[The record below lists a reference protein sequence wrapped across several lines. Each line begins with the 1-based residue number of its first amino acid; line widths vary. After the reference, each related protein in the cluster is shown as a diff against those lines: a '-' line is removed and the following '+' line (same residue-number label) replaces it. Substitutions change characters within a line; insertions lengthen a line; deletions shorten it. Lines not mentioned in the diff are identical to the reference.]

1 MAKEHIQTFEKGM
14 HLDNEPAFQPENS
27 YRDCGHGRLLDHGE
41 GNFSWTR
48 LDGTE
53 VQFSIEDG
61 YTAVG
66 YVEGDGETYIM
77 YSNGTKHYIGKLQNN
92 SLTPVYITTKQN
104 FFVLNSQV
112 RGFIDYES
120 EEIVRMYWNDLI
132 TTPKT
137 INLID
142 IEPISGTIIPQL
154 TDGEKYLVTQGYFN
168 QSGAVYNPGESF
180 TFAVSATHGYSFTDT
195 VLVKYVDPDLLDFNP
210 LKTEARIDFTE
221 LVDGN
226 LPAAPYLI
234 AYRYYTEGY
243 KTSWSGLFGP
253 FSMFAYEGSVD
264 LDNPGRLWHARFNG
278 ATPARNTGK
287 GLKLQIT
294 GIDTRYE
301 KIEVLAFKMIENGAL
316 ETGRIVVEDEISSSS
331 LNILITQYTGEQV
344 SIGTYTSAT
353 VAIERINDL
362 FDIKKTLAICGISEE
377 DQLDVGQ
384 RLNNPNDFKAITYE
398 IPAFQGRIYDR
409 NLNDLNSDTYAG
421 LISLKEDGTVR
432 NGDIL
437 PGQYYKVLEGTV
449 GYDGN
454 TYTSDSES
462 NIFLGK
468 IDKPTWSDTGTV
480 IPVFRICKYYDYQEG
495 KNVFEYLDI
504 RDQLG
509 YKGVHSKRMAGYRSG
524 ETYRIGILPVGKRGT
539 LSYVRWIDDITVPER
554 GSSESE
560 QWQTFDEDGKLVG
573 PYITGYMKKYTET
586 FRAADENKD
595 YFNAQVASILV
606 NVNLTDIIDDI
617 SGFYIVR
624 CPVDKTILAE
634 GPIANIIRR
643 EYPEEDGSTGREW
656 VKVQNILEPKEHLYE
671 GSSPRY
677 QWGDYGISEWMP
689 PDYLLGTIEE
699 LRAEDEFEIS
709 YKAIY
714 QDEETIEAGFENPVP
729 AYYHTFYPT
738 VQRETSIQ
746 TSKITGIFKVENAT
760 EENELITD
768 SMIGSSEVYRF
779 HNLFKYTTP
788 GGYTNGAAG
797 GKCLILTHS
806 DSNGWWDP
814 DANSLKQVPIVR
826 HKRNKSVL
834 YGGTTSS
841 ALANSQYMY
850 IGHFQKV
857 DADFKKAIKTGN
869 DYIARNIQL
878 FGGDTYITMFTHAR
892 IIPFS
897 VYKLVSQ
904 QMYGNVITLPLQTSV
919 NPLARS
925 GKNILGMKSPY
936 VQLENIDDNIHS
948 DRRIE
953 NFEDFTVNNSW
964 NSDPEILYPGAPV
977 DINKSTKFKNRIR
990 YSNTKI
996 DGAKIDAYRQFMANN
1011 FVDVLGRYGSVN
1023 ALHGF
1028 GSRLIFWQD
1037 KAVGFIPVDERALTN
1052 DPDKII
1058 VQLGV
1063 GGKFDRND
1071 YIYEDIGLRQ
1081 GQRTSLV
1088 YVDGNW
1094 IWYDATRKKFLH
1106 MTRSLELNDESFV
1119 KGAESFFEDIGDY
1132 SEYKDPSGKGGIVGI
1147 FSKKKNLVYMTFIK
1161 AGSYNTIAYN
1171 IKLRSFVS
1179 RPQWGPSLYIP
1190 QENELYG
1197 IAYNSQQV
1205 HKHDVE
1211 SETAYGAVIEPYIE
1225 VIINPNLRDMKTFL
1239 GMLMRGGTN
1248 FFDEVTYKTVYDVV
1262 SSSYKNIAVDD
1273 VNELPENYQFVVD
1286 EWRFSVPEGNQG
1298 RMEGMYLYVK
1308 FVLKD
1313 MSKNI
1318 RMYQL
1323 VSNHNKLY

>member
-77 YSNGTKHYIGKLQNN
+77 YSNGTKHYIGMLENN
-92 SLTPVYITTKQN
+92 SLTPVYITTKEK

-120 EEIVRMYWNDLI
+120 REIVRMYWNDLI

-142 IEPISGTIIPQL
+142 IKPRSGHHL
-154 TDGEKYLVTQGYFN
+154 GLVEGEKYLVTRGYYTQGEITY
-168 QSGAVYNPGESF
+168 YPGDIF
-180 TFAVSATHGYSFTDT
+180 TYIWFSPGGYHVSDT

-226 LPAAPYLI
+226 LPAAPYFI

-253 FSMFAYEGSVD
+253 YSMFTYEGSVD
-264 LDNPGRLWHARFNG
+264 LDTPGRLWHARFNG

-301 KIEVLAFKMIENGAL
+301 KIEILAFKMIENGAF
-316 ETGRIVVEDEISSSS
+316 ETGRIVVEEEISSSS
-331 LNILITQYTGEQV
+331 LNVLITQYTGEQV
-344 SIGTYTSAT
+344 SINAYTTAT

-362 FDIKKTLAICGISEE
+362 FDIKKTLAIGGVTEE
-377 DQLDVGQ
+377 DQLDAGQ

-398 IPAFQGRIYDR
+398 VPAFRGRIYDR
-409 NLNDLNSDTYAG
+409 NLNDLDTDTYSG
-421 LISLKEDGTVR
+421 LPSLKEDGTVR

-449 GYDGN
+449 GYNGD
-454 TYTSDSES
+454 TYTSG
-462 NIFLGK
+462 NVFLGK

-480 IPVFRICKYYDYQEG
+480 IPVFRICKYYDFQQE
-495 KNVFEYLDI
+495 KNIFEYLDI

-509 YKGVHSKRMAGYRSG
+509 YKGIHSKRMAGYRSG
-524 ETYRIGILPVGKRGT
+524 ETYRIGVLPVSKRGT
-539 LSYVRWIDDITVPER
+539 FNYVRWIDDITIPER
-554 GSSESE
+554 GSAESE
-560 QWQTFDEDGKLVG
+560 QFETLNEDGNLVG

-606 NVNLTDIIDDI
+606 NVDLTDIIHDI

-643 EYPEEDGSTGREW
+643 SYEEDDETIREW
-656 VKVQNILEPKEHLYE
+656 VKVHNILEPKEHLYE
-671 GSSPRY
+671 GMFDRF
-677 QWGDYGISEWMP
+677 QWGVYDISEWMP
-689 PDYLLGTIEE
+689 PDYLLGTTEE
-699 LRAEDEFEIS
+699 LRAEDEFEIA

-714 QDEETIEAGFENPVP
+714 QNDEVIEAGAENPVQK
-729 AYYHTFYPT
+729 YKHIFYPT
-738 VQRETSIQ
+738 TARETTIDP
-746 TSKITGIFKVENAT
+746 SKISGIFQVENAT
-760 EENELITD
+760 EENELSTD
-768 SMIGSSEVYRF
+768 PMSGSAELFRF
-779 HNLFKYTTP
+779 HNIFKYTSP
-788 GGYTNGAAG
+788 ALATNGAAG
-797 GKCLILTHS
+797 GKCLVLTHS
-806 DSNGWWDP
+806 DNNDWWDP

-850 IGHFQKV
+850 VGHFQKV
-857 DADFKKAIKTGN
+857 DEDFKEAIKTASYYSIK
-869 DYIARNIQL
+869 YIAKNIQL

-897 VYKLVSQ
+897 IYKLVKDT
-904 QMYGNVITLPLQTSV
+904 MEGNVITLPLQTSV

-925 GKNILGMKSPY
+925 GNSILGMKSPHI
-936 VQLENIDDNIHS
+936 QLWNDDDNIHS

-953 NFEDFTVNNSW
+953 NFEDFTVNNAW
-964 NSDPEILYPGAPV
+964 NSDPEILYPGAPI

-996 DGAKIDAYRQFMANN
+996 DGAKVDAYRQFMANN

-1037 KAVGFIPVDERALTN
+1037 KAIGFIPVDERALTN
-1052 DPDKII
+1052 DPDKIL

-1071 YIYEDIGLRQ
+1071 YVYENIGLE
-1081 GQRTSLV
+1081 QRTSLV

-1094 IWYDATRKKFLH
+1094 MWYDATRNKFLH
-1106 MTRSLELNDESFV
+1106 MTRSLELSDESFV

-1132 SEYKDPSGKGGIVGI
+1132 SGHNDPSGKGGIVGI
-1147 FSKKKNLVYMTFIK
+1147 FNRKKNLVYMTFIK

-1179 RPQWGPSLYIP
+1179 KPQWGPSLYIP
-1190 QENELYG
+1190 QENTLYG

-1211 SETAYGAVIEPYIE
+1211 SETAYGAAIEPYIE

-1248 FFDEVTYKTVYDVV
+1248 FFDEVTYKSVYDVV

-1273 VNELPENYQFVVD
+1273 VSELPENYQFVVD